1 MRVLRHT
8 TREVYSMKKK
18 FSFSLALTA
27 LLLAV
32 ALASASETGS
42 GISADEALKKLM
54 DGNLRFIANQ
64 LTIKDSSGP
73 GTRQALAAGQKPFAI
88 ILSCSDSRVPP
99 EIIFDK
105 GLGEIFVVR
114 VAGNI
119 PDPIILGSIEYA
131 AEHFGC
137 PLIMVLGHKRCGA
150 VTAAVE
156 SQGHP
161 RGNIGAVIEA
171 IIPAVRQARKE
182 AGGAGK
188 SDLVESAIDDNIKL
202 VAKSLTRRSAVIRS
216 LVDAGKVKIIGAK
229 YDLDDGKVRL
239 LEK

>member
-1 MRVLRHT
+1 
-8 TREVYSMKKK
+8 MKKK
-18 FSFSLALTA
+18 LGFFLALAA
-27 LLLAV
+27 LLLAA

-42 GISADEALKKLM
+42 GIGADEALKRLM
-54 DGNLRFIANQ
+54 DGNLHFIANQ

-73 GTRQALAAGQKPFAI
+73 GARQALAAGQKPYAI

-161 RGNIGAVIEA
+161 HGNIGAIIEA
-171 IIPAVRQARKE
+171 ITPAVEQARKD
-182 AGGAGK
+182 AKGAGK
-188 SDLVESAIDDNIKL
+188 ADLVESAIDDNIKL
-202 VAKSLTRRSAVIRS
+202 VAKSLIRRSAVIKS

-229 YDLDDGKVRL
+229 YDLDDGTVRL
-239 LEK
+239 LEKSF

>member
-1 MRVLRHT
+1 METKLG
-8 TREVYSMKKK
+8 
-18 FSFSLALTA
+18 FFLIFAAFFLAGA
-27 LLLAV
+27 FAF
-32 ALASASETGS
+32 ASESGS
-42 GISADEALKKLM
+42 GISTDEALKKLM
-54 DGNLRFIANQ
+54 DGNLRFVANQ

-73 GTRQALAAGQKPFAI
+73 GTRQALAAGQRPYAI

-119 PDPIILGSIEYA
+119 PDPVILGSIEYA
-131 AEHFGC
+131 TEHFGS
-137 PLIMVLGHKRCGA
+137 PIIVVLGHKRCGA

-161 RGNIGAVIEA
+161 HGNIGA
-171 IIPAVRQARKE
+171 IITTIAPAVEQARKD
-182 AGGAGK
+182 APGASK
-188 SDLVESAIDDNIKL
+188 SDLVESAIDYNIKL
-202 VAKSLTRRSAVIRS
+202 VAKSLLKQSPVIRS
-216 LVDAGKVKIIGAK
+216 LAEAGKVKIISAK
-229 YDLDDGKVRL
+229 YDLDDGTVRI